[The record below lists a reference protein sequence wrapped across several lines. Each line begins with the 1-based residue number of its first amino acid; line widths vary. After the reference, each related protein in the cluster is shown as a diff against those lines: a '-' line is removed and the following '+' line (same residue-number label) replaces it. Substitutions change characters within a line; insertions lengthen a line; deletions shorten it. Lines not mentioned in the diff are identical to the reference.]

1 MRVLAYRPVM
11 RKRDWV
17 WIVLRWSVS
26 DADRFEEMADA
37 MASAS
42 REEDGTLVY
51 DWYLDRETM
60 EGVLME
66 AYPSQEALLAHVQ
79 GPVFTEIA
87 PKYRGVGK
95 PAKVD
100 VFGGAGLDRN
110 DILRAPTAWW
120 GEPVA
125 AVTD

>member
-1 MRVLAYRPVM
+1 MRE
-11 RKRDWV
+11 RDWI
-17 WIVLRWSVS
+17 WIVLRWTVT
-26 DADRFEEMADA
+26 DADRFEEMASE
-37 MASAS
+37 MATAS

-51 DWYLDRETM
+51 DWYLDRSTM

-66 AYPSQEALLAHVQ
+66 AYPSQEALMAHVQ

-87 PKYRGVGK
+87 PRYRGVAT

-100 VFGGAGLDRN
+100 VFGGEGLARQ
-110 DILRAPTAWW
+110 DILGAPTTWW
-120 GEPVA
+120 GDPVA

>member
-1 MRVLAYRPVM
+1 M
-11 RKRDWV
+11 RKRDWI

-26 DADRFEEMADA
+26 DADRFEEMASE
-37 MASAS
+37 MAAAS

-51 DWYLDRETM
+51 DWYLDRSKM

-66 AYPSQEALLAHVQ
+66 AYPSEAALMAHVK

-87 PKYRGVGK
+87 PKYRAVAT
-95 PAKVD
+95 PASVD
-100 VFGGAGLDRN
+100 VFGGDGLARN

>member
-1 MRVLAYRPVM
+1 MRN
-11 RKRDWV
+11 RDWI

-26 DADRFEEMADA
+26 DADRFEEMASA
-37 MASAS
+37 MAEAS
-42 REEDGTLVY
+42 RKEPGTLVY
-51 DWYLDRETM
+51 DWYLDREAM

-66 AYPSQEALLAHVQ
+66 AYPSQGALMAHVQ
-79 GPVFTEIA
+79 GPVFSEIA

-95 PAKVD
+95 PTKVD
-100 VFGGAGLDRN
+100 VFGGEGLPRN

>member
-1 MRVLAYRPVM
+1 M

-26 DADRFEEMADA
+26 DADRFEEMASA
-37 MASAS
+37 MAEAS
-42 REEDGTLVY
+42 RGEEGTLVY
-51 DWYLDRETM
+51 DWYLDREAM

-66 AYPSQEALLAHVQ
+66 AYPSEEALMAHVQ

-87 PKYRGVGK
+87 PKFRGVAT

-100 VFGGAGLDRN
+100 VFGGQGLARN
-110 DILRAPTAWW
+110 DILRAPTTWW

-125 AVTD
+125 AVTDRADAGEAA